1 MPIFDNEVN
10 RMGNCKH
17 MFVGTAEGI
26 HCTRCGLLLSPAEYA
41 RLLHPEGPE
50 PPEPEKPAPRRGG
63 RKRGDAK

>member
-1 MPIFDNEVN
+1 MNE
-10 RMGNCKH
+10 CSH
-17 MFVGTAEGI
+17 QFIGTQRGV

-50 PPEPEKPAPRRGG
+50 PKKPEKPAPRRGG